1 VADGVAQSV
10 LHRVGLGVRLD
21 VSASRMASAFAIPV
35 PVHTLA
41 TVVPI
46 ATVLVGGAHAQDPT
60 TLLAA
65 LYGNRRTVMGEQRTP
80 PAGLKRPRP
89 RSAPLGDWSV
99 SSEHTLSRGWNN
111 GLHQ

>member
-1 VADGVAQSV
+1 MVDPGLGVADGVAQSV

-80 PAGLKRPRP
+80 PAGLKPGSTDRHGRDEVMVVG
-89 RSAPLGDWSV
+89 SG
-99 SSEHTLSRGWNN
+99 
-111 GLHQ
+111 